1 MWFKRE
7 NKNRNRRVGR
17 QHVLDVKLRS
27 DQVRATRIR
36 LAAIA
41 CAVVFGTVFGLYLIW
56 RTGELV
62 LNKFV
67 YENQDFAI
75 QTVQVQ
81 TDGVIS
87 PEQLRRWSR
96 VKIGSNL
103 IGLDLA
109 AVKRD
114 LEMVDAI
121 SSVSVERVLPQTL
134 KIRVTER
141 TPIAQVNVPRTD
153 VTGGIA
159 VTVFQLDANSMVMLP
174 LDPRQCSA
182 PVAATEAP
190 LPVITGLNLFQLQ
203 PGHHLDSAQV
213 STALKLISAFS
224 HSPMFG
230 LVDLRRIDT
239 SAPGVVIVT
248 TGQGSQITFGLDK
261 LDQQL
266 QRWRGIYDWGMRSGK
281 TIASVDLAVENNV
294 PVNWLMANVTPD
306 APKKPLVKPG
316 KPRRKNV

>member
-17 QHVLDVKLRS
+17 KHVLDVKLRS

-41 CAVVFGTVFGLYLIW
+41 CAVVFGTVFGLFLIW

-67 YENQDFAI
+67 YDNQDFAI

-141 TPIAQVNVPRTD
+141 TPIAQVDVPRTD
-153 VTGGIA
+153 LAAGTG
-159 VTVFQLDANSMVMLP
+159 VTVYQLDANSMVMSP
-174 LDPRQCSA
+174 LDPRQCA
-182 PVAATEAP
+182 VPPAQADKP
-190 LPVITGLNLFQLQ
+190 LPVITGLNLYQLQ
-203 PGHHLDSAQV
+203 PGHHVESPQV
-213 STALKLISAFS
+213 STALKLIAAFT

-230 LVDLRRIDT
+230 LVDLRRIDV
-239 SAPGVVIVT
+239 SAPGVVIAT
-248 TGQGSQITFGLDK
+248 TGQGSQITFGLDN

-266 QRWRGIYDWGMRSGK
+266 RRWRGIYDLGMRQGK

-294 PVNWLMANVTPD
+294 PVNWVMANATPD
-306 APKKPLVKPG
+306 AAPKPSAKPV

>member
-27 DQVRATRIR
+27 EQVRATRIR
-36 LAAIA
+36 LVAIA
-41 CAVVFGTVFGLYLIW
+41 CAVVFGTVFGLCLIW
-56 RTGELV
+56 RTGEFA

-81 TDGVIS
+81 TDGVIT
-87 PEQLRRWSR
+87 PEQLRHWSG
-96 VKIGSNL
+96 VKIGANL

-109 AVKRD
+109 LVKRN
-114 LEMVDAI
+114 LEMVYAI
-121 SSVSVERVLPQTL
+121 DSVSVERVLPQTL

-153 VTGGIA
+153 A
-159 VTVFQLDANSMVMLP
+159 VGNISISVFQLDASGMVMLP
-174 LDPRQCSA
+174 LDPRQCTTPAASA
-182 PVAATEAP
+182 DVP
-190 LPVITGLNLFQLQ
+190 LPLITGLNLYQLQ
-203 PGHHLDSAQV
+203 PGHRVDSPQV
-213 STALKLISAFS
+213 RAALQLLAAFG

-230 LVDLRRIDT
+230 LVDLRHIDT
-239 SAPGVVIVT
+239 SSPGVVMVT
-248 TGQGSQITFGLDK
+248 TGQGSQVTFGLEN
-261 LDQQL
+261 LDRQL
-266 QRWRGIYDWGMRSGK
+266 RRWRGIYDLGARQGK
-281 TIASVDLAVENNV
+281 IIAAVDLAVENNV
-294 PVNWLMANVTPD
+294 PVNWVMANAAPD
-306 APKKPLVKPG
+306 APPKPVKII